1 MRFLAALCLALCS
14 GLGAFAQCH
23 APRYQAGATFVDS
36 TSVLVRSISI
46 PLQDFS
52 PSKLVCLA
60 TRLRERY
67 RERSNILVN
76 IFSSRKAAWTGI
88 TVQEYDEKLWRTFA
102 QMHARYSLD
111 ADKHEE
117 YIEILPLGV
126 VPSWPQRARPYST
139 RIDFPVAT
147 APRCRLEINS
157 RCLVALADLD
167 YPRKELKKKASGTV
181 TLAGTITCGGE
192 LTRVRVVKAEIHPT
206 GENNPL
212 VNAAVQN
219 LSSWRVEAG
228 PHREAIRVTYS
239 YVIDNSLPD
248 TDPTQVQWALPN
260 EVTIK
265 GSPPE

>member
-157 RCLVALADLD
+157 RC
-167 YPRKELKKKASGTV
+167 PGG
-181 TLAGTITCGGE
+181 AGGSRLSTQG
-192 LTRVRVVKAEIHPT
+192 T
-206 GENNPL
+206 GEESL
-212 VNAAVQN
+212 RHGN
-219 LSSWRVEAG
+219 LSRDDYMRGRAYPCPCSEGRNPSNG
-228 PHREAIRVTYS
+228 
-239 YVIDNSLPD
+239 
-248 TDPTQVQWALPN
+248 
-260 EVTIK
+260 
-265 GSPPE
+265 